1 MPFLTINHKTKYRYA
16 RPVAFGGHGITL
28 RPLPEHDLRIL
39 AHRRTAARAHVL
51 ANDMV

>member
-1 MPFLTINHKTKYRYA
+1 MPILTINHKTKYRYA
-16 RPVAFGGHGITL
+16 HPVAFGGHRIML
-28 RPLPEHDLRIL
+28 RPPPERDLRIL